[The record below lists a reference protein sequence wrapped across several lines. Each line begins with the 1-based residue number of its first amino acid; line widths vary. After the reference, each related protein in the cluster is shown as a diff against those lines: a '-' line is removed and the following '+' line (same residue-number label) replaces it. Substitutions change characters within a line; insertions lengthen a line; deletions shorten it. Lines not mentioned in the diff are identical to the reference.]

1 MTDSIPIIDIAP
13 FRGGDDA
20 AKRRIAAAVDRACVE
35 TGFFA
40 IVGHGVT
47 ESLVLDMRRS
57 AVDFFALPEP
67 DKLAVERPPSR
78 ISRGYNRIGDRALA
92 YSRGVE
98 TPPDSQ
104 ESFAIGPLDVPDE
117 PYFTCERARAHFA
130 PNLWPD
136 RPADLRPVMSRY
148 FVEMETLAATVLR
161 MFALALGQN
170 ELFFDD
176 KIDRHTSSLRLLR
189 YPGSAGPTTPG
200 QRRAGEHTDYGVLT
214 IVRGDNLPGGLQIK
228 HRHGGWMDV
237 ERPEGGFI
245 CNIGDMMARWTND
258 HWVSNLHR
266 VGLPPE
272 GAPAEDRISLVFFH
286 NANYDAE
293 IRCITDDAEPKYPA
307 RPFDEIYLEKLMR
320 GAHKTLEP
328 EGVPGGG

>member
-1 MTDSIPIIDIAP
+1 MTDSIPIIDMAP
-13 FRGGDDA
+13 FLDGDLS
-20 AKRRIAAAVDRACVE
+20 AKQAVAKQIDHACVE
-35 TGFFA
+35 IGFFA
-40 IVGHGVT
+40 IVGHGVS
-47 ESLVLDMRRS
+47 EDLVLEMRQA
-57 AVDFFALPEP
+57 AVEFFALPE
-67 DKLAVERPPSR
+67 DEKLVVERPPSR

-98 TPPDSQ
+98 TPPDCQ
-104 ESFAIGPLDVPDE
+104 ESFAIGPLDIPNE

-130 PNLWPD
+130 PNMWPD
-136 RPADLRPVMSRY
+136 RPSGLRDVMSRY
-148 FVEMETLAATVLR
+148 FAEMERLSATVLSA
-161 MFALALGQN
+161 FALGLGQG
-170 ELFFDD
+170 EHFFDD
-176 KIDRHTSSLRLLR
+176 KIDHHTSSLRLLR
-189 YPGSAGPTTPG
+189 YPGSMGPLSPG

-266 VGLPPE
+266 VGTPPE

-320 GAHKTLEP
+320 GAHKTLDPQDVP
-328 EGVPGGG
+328 EAT